1 MRGGV
6 RVGDTVE
13 LPELRQQKK
22 IKSMQMFRW
31 GQELSWS
38 VSRALPEQFY
48 SAQWVALWLCDCA
61 GQAAMQLVGVWRGA
75 AQRPWVGKSCQ
86 WQAAFHAMLN

>member
-1 MRGGV
+1 MPAGTVMRGGV

-31 GQELSWS
+31 GQELSYC
-38 VSRALPEQFY
+38 VSRALPEQLQCTVGY
-48 SAQWVALWLCDCA
+48 SVA
-61 GQAAMQLVGVWRGA
+61 M
-75 AQRPWVGKSCQ
+75 
-86 WQAAFHAMLN
+86 

>member
-31 GQELSWS
+31 GQELSDC
-38 VSRALPEQFY
+38 VSRALPEQLQCTVGY
-48 SAQWVALWLCDCA
+48 SVA
-61 GQAAMQLVGVWRGA
+61 M
-75 AQRPWVGKSCQ
+75 
-86 WQAAFHAMLN
+86 